1 MILIFGGA
9 YQGKKEYAVK
19 NYSIESEDI
28 LILSE
33 EDRTLPDARAY
44 GNFHEFTYGFAK
56 RGESAD
62 EYLRENMESLKD
74 KIIISDDISS
84 GIVPVDITLRAWRE
98 MHGRCLNML
107 AAEADEVV
115 RVFCGIGSRIK

>member
-19 NYSIESEDI
+19 NYDI
-28 LILSE
+28 DRGEILSLSE
-33 EDRTLPDARAY
+33 EDETLPEASAY
-44 GNFHEFTYGFAK
+44 ENLQEFTYGFAK

-62 EYLRENMESLKD
+62 EYLKSKLELLKD
-74 KIIISDDISS
+74 KVIISDDISS
-84 GIVPVDITLRAWRE
+84 GIVPVDATLRAWRE

-107 AAEADEVV
+107 AGQADEVV

>member
-9 YQGKKEYAVK
+9 YQGKREYAVK
-19 NYSIESEDI
+19 KYNLKESEI
-28 LILSE
+28 YSLSSD
-33 EDRTLPDARAY
+33 DRELPDAKAVSSLQ
-44 GNFHEFTYGFAK
+44 EFTYGFAE

-62 EYLRENMESLKD
+62 EYLRAHTEELRD
-74 KIIISDDISS
+74 KVIIADDISS
-84 GIVPVDITLRAWRE
+84 GIVPIEPLNRAWRE
-98 MHGRCLNML
+98 MHGRCLNFL

>member
-9 YQGKKEYAVK
+9 YQGKKEYAIK
-19 NYSIESEDI
+19 NYDIEIEDI
-28 LILSE
+28 LTLSE
-33 EDRTLPDARAY
+33 DDRTFPEAPAY
-44 GNFHEFTYGFAK
+44 ENLQKFTLGFAK

-62 EYLRENMESLKD
+62 KYLKENMELLKD
-74 KIIISDDISS
+74 KIVISDDISS
-84 GIVPVDITLRAWRE
+84 GIVPVDTTLRAWRE

-107 AAEADEVV
+107 AGEADEVV